1 MYIKRKIED
10 QINKYL
16 KTREII
22 ALVGPRQ
29 CGKTTLFQHLFRTL
43 NKAVFITFEDQS
55 VLNLFEKDLSSFIR
69 EYVVDNKYIFID
81 EFQYAKNGGKNLK
94 FIFDTQNI
102 KIFITGSSA
111 IDLTVHAFKFLVG
124 RIFVFNLY
132 PFDFQEYLNFK
143 DNNLLEKLLNYR
155 KNKEKIDSIDEN
167 LKFKEYY
174 EQYILFG
181 GYPRVVLAETEEEKK
196 EILKN
201 IYNTYFLREVRD
213 ILGLVDDYKLSL
225 LIKALASQIGN
236 MINYQELAKLSEFSY
251 PTLKKN
257 INFLEKTFISYFIRP
272 FFTNK
277 RIEIVKNPKIYF
289 FDSGLRNIILND
301 FRALNKRN
309 DNGALIENIFS
320 IELVKRGLQ
329 QNYWRTK
336 QKEKIDFII
345 QFPDD
350 KKIAY
355 EIKKTGK
362 NNFRQK
368 SFFIKKYPDISIVCL
383 YLESNGNLLYDSLP
397 IYLF

>member
-1 MYIKRKIED
+1 MYIKRKIEY

-16 KTREII
+16 NTKEII

-29 CGKTTLFQHLFRTL
+29 CGKTTFFQNLFKTL
-43 NKAVFITFEDQS
+43 DRAVFITFEDQKI
-55 VLNLFEKDLSSFIR
+55 LNLFEKNLDLFIQ
-69 EYVVDNKYIFID
+69 EYVIGNKYIFID
-81 EFQYAKNGGKNLK
+81 EFQYADNGGKNLK

-102 KIFITGSSA
+102 EIFITGSSA
-111 IDLTVHAFKFLVG
+111 IDLTVRAFKFLVG

-132 PFDFQEYLNFK
+132 PFDFEEYLSFK
-143 DNNLLEKLLNYR
+143 DINLSEQLSIYKKSKELPSSDFLPGYEK
-155 KNKEKIDSIDEN
+155 
-167 LKFKEYY
+167 YY
-174 EQYILFG
+174 EEYIVYG
-181 GYPRVVLAETEEEKK
+181 GYPRVVLAESEEEKK

-236 MINYQELAKLSEFSY
+236 MVNYQELEKLSEFSY

-257 INFLEKTFISYFIRP
+257 INFLEKTYIAYFVRP

-289 FDSGLRNIILND
+289 FDSGLRNSVLND
-301 FRALNKRN
+301 FRQLSQRN
-309 DNGALIENIFS
+309 DAGALVENAFS
-320 IELVKRGLQ
+320 IELTKKGLL

-336 QKEKIDFII
+336 RKEEIDFIV
-345 QFPDD
+345 QFPDN

-355 EIKKTGK
+355 EIKKTEK
-362 NNFRQK
+362 NNFK
-368 SFFIKKYPDISIVCL
+368 PNLFFSKKYPNINITCL
-383 YLESNGNLLYDSLP
+383 YLQSKENPPGNSLP
-397 IYLF
+397 IFYF